1 MIRQRAITAQR
12 EGFRRPAANALGLRK
27 VCRGLSLRNMPNH
40 SNLID
45 AALAERLL
53 AAANEVAARAYAPY
67 SRFRVGAAL
76 LFDDGYVATGC
87 NVENASY
94 GLTSCAERNA
104 LFRAVSERG
113 ASHRIVAI
121 AVTNLNKTAGAPC
134 GACRQ
139 VMSEFVTPDAVV
151 LFPGVAGV
159 EILPFSELMPFIFQL
174 APR

>member
-1 MIRQRAITAQR
+1 MS
-12 EGFRRPAANALGLRK
+12 G
-27 VCRGLSLRNMPNH
+27 S

-45 AALAERLL
+45 PALAERLL
-53 AAANEVAARAYAPY
+53 AAAREVAKHAYAPY
-67 SRFRVGAAL
+67 SKFHVGAAL

-87 NVENASY
+87 NVENVSY

-113 ASHRIVAI
+113 ASHRITVI
-121 AVTNLNKTAGAPC
+121 AVAVSNDGAAAPC

-151 LFPGVAGV
+151 LFPGETGT
-159 EILPFSELMPFIFQL
+159 EIRLFSELLPFPFHL
-174 APR
+174 DVH